1 MEPGTKTELTDPC
14 RVGLKAK
21 PPSAH
26 KKERSIATYREAKC
40 ETKRNQ
46 KLKLEETEEKRR
58 RKRRSDR
65 EKTKCRHYGA
75 ETSGGSRSSWRHF
88 KELKDQGKGNITY
101 PPSFRTS
108 FSMFAHSVFLNV
120 CV

>member
-65 EKTKCRHYGA
+65 EKTKCRHYGQRRA
-75 ETSGGSRSSWRHF
+75 AAPGLLGAILKSLKIKVKVTSRILHHSG
-88 KELKDQGKGNITY
+88 
-101 PPSFRTS
+101 PPSPCLHT
-108 FSMFAHSVFLNV
+108 V
-120 CV
+120 CF